1 MNINF
6 RNIVGFEIIA
16 PDVIGAETSEDII
29 ITDNAI
35 NIFIKILNNYIDDS
49 SQENYNCFIRLSM
62 NSKKDS
68 AKRYNISLDNVITD
82 QDKVF
87 ELRKINIV
95 IDRKSLFYYMGIIID
110 YISNDAEEGFVFL
123 DISDIKVIDYYSK

>member
-1 MNINF
+1 MNISF
-6 RNIVGFEIIA
+6 RDIVGFEIIA

-35 NIFIKILNNYIDDS
+35 NIFVTILNNYTEAS
-49 SQENYNCFIRLSM
+49 SNDYNCFIRLSM

-68 AKRYNISLDNVITD
+68 AKRYNISLDNLITS

-110 YISNDAEEGFVFL
+110 YINNDTEEGFVFL